1 MLHFSNDGASHPRSE
16 VSSLT
21 GGSQDS
27 TPLELAD
34 LSTDRLLG
42 LDSSERK
49 SADSDKTTRP
59 DTSSYF
65 ELSRIESIVG
75 GRSYSDNAARD
86 LVATEMLAHENEA
99 TRPEPGLWKRQMLVD
114 RTLRGIAA
122 LTSALALAVT
132 ISCTILIPKFIH
144 NIRLAPESSSIN
156 FSAGACPSMKH
167 QSEVSN
173 SSTRK
178 DSKPS

>member
-75 GRSYSDNAARD
+75 GRSYSDNLARD

-99 TRPEPGLWKRQMLVD
+99 MRPEPGLWKRQTLVD
-114 RTLRGIAA
+114 RTLRGMTA
-122 LTSALALAVT
+122 LTSAFALAVT
-132 ISCTILIPKFIH
+132 ISCAILIPKFIH